1 MPRKNHQLFTFRVKL
16 MFINETAIPPNMS
29 FYFSVM
35 DEKKMVETYGVSFCA
50 STKESSDAFP
60 VRGSEAVRSTGQ
72 DCHAFLVASYSLAGQ
87 LGSIYC
93 ILQENQAGKNEP

>member
-1 MPRKNHQLFTFRVKL
+1 MRQLVKSNVC
-16 MFINETAIPPNMS
+16 FGSA
-29 FYFSVM
+29 FV

-50 STKESSDAFP
+50 STKESPDAFP